1 VNRRIMA
8 GLFALICLS
17 VGSVALAP
25 RTASALSPASNC
37 DTRLAI
43 CADNAADNF
52 ENCVC
57 DVAPNTAFDCKMFN
71 AAPSFGLAP
80 NSPNSIPACVV
91 QEQGDL
97 VRCQGAYLICK
108 ITGGGNPTTANR

>member
-17 VGSVALAP
+17 VGSLALAP
-25 RTASALSPASNC
+25 RTAAALSPVSNC
-37 DTRLAI
+37 DARLAI
-43 CADNAADNF
+43 CADTAADNL

-57 DVAPNTAFDCKMFN
+57 NVAPNSEFDCKEFN
-71 AAPSFGLAP
+71 ASPSFGLAP

-97 VRCQGAYLICK
+97 VKCQGAYLICK
-108 ITGGGNPTTANR
+108 ITGGGKPIMAN

>member
-25 RTASALSPASNC
+25 RTASALTSVSDC
-37 DTRLAI
+37 DARLAI

-57 DVAPNTAFDCKMFN
+57 DVAPSTIFDCKVFN
-71 AAPSFGLAP
+71 VAPGLGLAP

-97 VRCQGAYLICK
+97 VKCQGAYLICK
-108 ITGGGNPTTANR
+108 ITGGGKPTAATR